1 MQNTKNAILQT
12 KDLEAAWSIWRMPL
26 SHFESEYLIFFFF
39 SPQGKIQL
47 IDIGNS
53 ALDRKGIRDTFEF
66 VWLLLGSDCRCLAKE
81 KCFNLCNIFGIYHLP
96 QMLIRLNRT
105 IFCTN
110 CCSDFSDGRCPIYND
125 IAYVY
130 YLDIWSIES
139 LLNVKMWFEVILFS
153 YLFTL

>member
-1 MQNTKNAILQT
+1 MINMTNAFISFW
-12 KDLEAAWSIWRMPL
+12 KRIS
-26 SHFESEYLIFFFF
+26 YFFF
-39 SPQGKIQL
+39 PQGKIQL

-81 KCFNLCNIFGIYHLP
+81 KCFNLCSIFGIYHLP

-125 IAYVY
+125 TAYVY
-130 YLDIWSIES
+130 YLDIWFIES

-153 YLFTL
+153 